1 VRRDDVL
8 RELERAIPVFE
19 RVGDDAA
26 LARAL
31 TLRGK
36 LHFWYGEAETARE
49 FFERATRL
57 AERIGDSA
65 VEAESLQYFLGT
77 MHRGRMP
84 IERALVRF
92 DELRSRPRINRR
104 LEAAFLNSRAHLEAM
119 QTNFDV
125 ARELV
130 RQALDLAVD
139 AGLEGL
145 LDSHTRPAAGFVELL
160 AGDPAAAEAE
170 LRLACENTER
180 VGELGFLS
188 SITPMLVDAVYA
200 QGRYEE
206 ALALSDRWPVDRLT
220 APTDVDAQAGWR
232 RVRAKALARLGR
244 FEEAERLAR
253 EAVAI
258 LADTDYVNAHADT
271 VADLGD
277 VLLHAG
283 RVTNAATAMREAI
296 RLYELKGNVASANVL
311 RGRLA
316 ETQIDA
322 P

>member
-1 VRRDDVL
+1 
-8 RELERAIPVFE
+8 
-19 RVGDDAA
+19 
-26 LARAL
+26 
-31 TLRGK
+31 
-36 LHFWYGEAETARE
+36 
-49 FFERATRL
+49 
-57 AERIGDSA
+57 
-65 VEAESLQYFLGT
+65 
-77 MHRGRMP
+77 M
-84 IERALVRF
+84 
-92 DELRSRPRINRR
+92 
-104 LEAAFLNSRAHLEAM
+104 
-119 QTNFDV
+119 
-125 ARELV
+125 
-130 RQALDLAVD
+130 
-139 AGLEGL
+139 
-145 LDSHTRPAAGFVELL
+145 
-160 AGDPAAAEAE
+160 
-170 LRLACENTER
+170 LACENTER

-271 VADLGD
+271 VADLGE

-283 RVTNAATAMREAI
+283 RVTNAATAMREAL
-296 RLYELKGNVASANVL
+296 RLYELKGNVASARVL

-322 P
+322 L